1 MSIVV
6 NFFGGPG
13 VGKSTISADLFC
25 QLKKMDI
32 NTELV
37 QEYVKELIW
46 DDRTN
51 IFNDQLYVTA
61 KQNRRISRLKH
72 KVDVIVTDSPIPL
85 GGIYAEYAKN
95 PLSHILT
102 PLTNTIFNEYDNLNV
117 FLTRR
122 FAHISH
128 GRIHDES
135 QGIEIDNLIL
145 NWLTQN
151 NHPYITVDSRDN
163 LPQVIEEIL
172 RRLS

>member
-25 QLKKMDI
+25 QLKKMNI

-37 QEYVKELIW
+37 QEYIKELIW

-51 IFNDQLYVTA
+51 IFTDQLYITA
-61 KQNRRISRLKH
+61 KQNRRIGRLQD

-85 GGIYAEYAKN
+85 SGIYAQFTNN
-95 PLSHILT
+95 PLTNLLV
-102 PLTNTIFNEYDNLNV
+102 PLTNTLFQQHDNLNV
-117 FLTRR
+117 LLTRR
-122 FAHISH
+122 FAHVSH
-128 GRIHDES
+128 GRIHDEQ
-135 QGIEIDNLIL
+135 QGVEIDQMIL
-145 NWLTQN
+145 TWLTEN
-151 NHPYITVDSRDN
+151 NHPYIVVDSRDQ
-163 LPQVIEEIL
+163 LPMVIDEIL